1 MVIIKKKI
9 LGKSVTMNE
18 EIDDGILVD
27 GVLMHKVVGGVSYA
41 RCFQC
46 GKFFT
51 PTIIDMQL
59 QLFCS
64 KECEAKSDEYW
75 KKIINESDL

>member
-1 MVIIKKKI
+1 M
-9 LGKSVTMNE
+9 SHE
-18 EIDDGILVD
+18 ILVD
-27 GVLMHKVVGGVSYA
+27 GIVMHKIEDGKEYT

-64 KECEAKSDEYW
+64 KECEKASDGYW
-75 KKIINESDL
+75 EKIINESDF